1 MIRPAC
7 ILVADSQTVSNATDL
22 VRPWHGARLVAERG
36 TARAVL
42 RVLSAPAI
50 VITAALPRVVKQN
63 TKRENMVRPVPILA
77 ATCKDI

>member
-7 ILVADSQTVSNATDL
+7 ILVSNAADL
-22 VRPWHGARLVAERG
+22 ARPWHGAQLVAERG

-50 VITAALPRVVKQN
+50 VITAALPRFVEQN
-63 TKRENMVRPVPILA
+63 
-77 ATCKDI
+77 